1 MLSVCAAVA
10 LPTPHLPC
18 VSSIHASHVGRCHC
32 DCVLVDVGLNNGD
45 SLLSWPKAALAS
57 AQDHGEADAPVWR
70 RLHSCMASSA
80 ACYYGFEANPD
91 FSGRLEALEAQL
103 REDGRPVRLFTE
115 TAFSTSSEG
124 ADVFVEPAKFGTGQ
138 QVSTLDPHVNLVTR
152 QKGVNCSSGADST
165 PGVHGR
171 LHCGKWMV
179 NKSTTAESHYVK
191 TRVASID
198 GGEFLAELVRASGFV
213 ALKVGVESVK

>member
-1 MLSVCAAVA
+1 MCCQPIRPEMLSVCAAVA

-124 ADVFVEPAKFGTGQ
+124 ADVFVEPTPHRVCTG
-138 QVSTLDPHVNLVTR
+138 
-152 QKGVNCSSGADST
+152 GC
-165 PGVHGR
+165 
-171 LHCGKWMV
+171 
-179 NKSTTAESHYVK
+179 TA
-191 TRVASID
+191 
-198 GGEFLAELVRASGFV
+198 ASGWSTSPLQQRV
-213 ALKVGVESVK
+213 TM